1 MPPMKDYLYLGEK
14 NYDKNLRD
22 WIKLSMEF
30 VSTLPRKKM
39 IKIEI

>member
-1 MPPMKDYLYLGEK
+1 MKDYLYLGEK
-14 NYDKNLRD
+14 NYKNDKNLRD

-30 VSTLPRKKM
+30 VSTLPRKKV